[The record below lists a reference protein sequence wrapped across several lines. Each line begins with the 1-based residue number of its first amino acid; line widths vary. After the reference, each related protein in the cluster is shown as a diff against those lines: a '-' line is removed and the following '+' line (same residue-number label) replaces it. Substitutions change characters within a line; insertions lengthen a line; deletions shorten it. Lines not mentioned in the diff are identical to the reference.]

1 MPKPLKNCCWLLLYL
16 MLLLAWWWSPF
27 FVSFFIKWLQLHNPD
42 CIFYLGFVFV
52 IGLFSIAS
60 FFNIGVAI
68 SADRLLAVQL
78 HLRYQALGTHTRVAV
93 FSTLTLFLVPYAV
106 LTAIMSGIGTFC
118 LLVTRAIY
126 CKICFITRRHKRQIQ
141 QLRELEAQARQNS
154 EMRNLAT
161 IMKTAVGVL
170 YVYFAFLVWY
180 SPRFILLDARIIIGP
195 NIVRTSFSLYRHTLM
210 FFNSTLNLVIYGWR
224 MRQTR
229 HVNNGH
235 TTNSIHQSWVVIQDR
250 KSDIHTAIHRFF
262 RAHSNF
268 HMIGIF
274 WHSVFHLMF
283 VEIRFLIP
291 LLEHFRCRAPFH
303 LGPCPDGHSIQFN
316 FLCKVLIWPR
326 HIFRL
331 C

>member
-27 FVSFFIKWLQLHNPD
+27 LSHFFIKWLQLHNPD

-60 FFNIGVAI
+60 FFNIVAI

-118 LLVTRAIY
+118 LLVTTAIY
-126 CKICFITRRHKRQIQ
+126 CRICFITRRHKRQIQ

-180 SPRFILLDARIIIGP
+180 FPRFILLAARAITGP
-195 NIVRTSFSLYRHTLM
+195 NIVTTSFSLYRHALM
-210 FFNSTLNLVIYGWR
+210 FFNSSLNPAIFRLKDETNS
-224 MRQTR
+224 TR
-229 HVNNGH
+229 YSRH
-235 TTNSIHQSWVVIQDR
+235 TTKSIHQS
-250 KSDIHTAIHRFF
+250 
-262 RAHSNF
+262 
-268 HMIGIF
+268 
-274 WHSVFHLMF
+274 
-283 VEIRFLIP
+283 
-291 LLEHFRCRAPFH
+291 
-303 LGPCPDGHSIQFN
+303 
-316 FLCKVLIWPR
+316 
-326 HIFRL
+326 
-331 C
+331 

>member
-27 FVSFFIKWLQLHNPD
+27 LSHFFIKWLQLHNPD

-93 FSTLTLFLVPYAV
+93 FSTLTLFLVLYAV

-118 LLVTRAIY
+118 LLVTTAIY

-170 YVYFAFLVWY
+170 YVYFAFLVSY
-180 SPRFILLDARIIIGP
+180 FSRFILLAARVITGP
-195 NIVRTSFSLYRHTLM
+195 NIVTTSFSLYTHTLM
-210 FFNSTLNLVIYGWR
+210 FFNSTLNPVIYGWR
-224 MRQTR
+224 IRQIPTPYS
-229 HVNNGH
+229 GH
-235 TTNSIHQSWVVIQDR
+235 TTKSKHQSWVVIQDR
-250 KSDIHTAIHRFF
+250 ESDIHSAIHRLLPSAFQF
-262 RAHSNF
+262 S
-268 HMIGIF
+268 IGIF

-283 VEIRFLIP
+283 VEIRFWFP
-291 LLEHFRCRAPFH
+291 LLENFRFRAPFYFV
-303 LGPCPDGHSIQFN
+303 S
-316 FLCKVLIWPR
+316 VR
-326 HIFRL
+326 FRTPVRL
-331 C
+331 RPT

>member
-27 FVSFFIKWLQLHNPD
+27 LSHFFIKWLQLHNPD

-52 IGLFSIAS
+52 VGLFSIAS

-93 FSTLTLFLVPYAV
+93 FSTLTIFLVPYAV

-118 LLVTRAIY
+118 LLVTTAIY
-126 CKICFITRRHKRQIQ
+126 CRICFITRRHKRQIQ
-141 QLRELEAQARQNS
+141 QVRELEAQARQNS

-180 SPRFILLDARIIIGP
+180 FPRFILLDARIIIGP

-210 FFNSTLNLVIYGWR
+210 FFNSSLNPSAIFQLKDETNS
-224 MRQTR
+224 TR
-229 HVNNGH
+229 YSRH
-235 TTNSIHQSWVVIQDR
+235 TTKSIHQS
-250 KSDIHTAIHRFF
+250 
-262 RAHSNF
+262 
-268 HMIGIF
+268 
-274 WHSVFHLMF
+274 
-283 VEIRFLIP
+283 
-291 LLEHFRCRAPFH
+291 
-303 LGPCPDGHSIQFN
+303 
-316 FLCKVLIWPR
+316 
-326 HIFRL
+326 
-331 C
+331 